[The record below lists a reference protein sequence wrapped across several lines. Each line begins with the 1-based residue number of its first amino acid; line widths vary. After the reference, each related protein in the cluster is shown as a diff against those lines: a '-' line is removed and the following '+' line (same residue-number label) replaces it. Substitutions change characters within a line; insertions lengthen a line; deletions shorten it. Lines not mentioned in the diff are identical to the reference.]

1 MKNGSTFVKGLS
13 LGSLQ
18 FGGVIKSSDLPQLSP
33 NLAPPKPPTKKN
45 EKGEDVQRCV
55 TLSAGKLLILL
66 FFYVA

>member
-13 LGSLQ
+13 MGSLQ

-45 EKGEDVQRCV
+45 EKGDDVQQCV
-55 TLSAGKLLILL
+55 TLSAGD
-66 FFYVA
+66 FFFIFLYFY